1 MAPSHKTRRSTWNQN
16 QTPESSE
23 SGYGQE
29 ILPTIDPDALAQ
41 LPPHEQEAFK
51 EMRIKDTLRVL
62 ARWRREGRLNPRTSN
77 SPTDDSTVQLIR
89 TSSAPQLPELEMDV
103 PKSAFISAP
112 NSGIVDTSAHAATPA
127 IHTGQK
133 IREQAYADDTLPAPH
148 RDLGFRPSLLSL
160 RSKRSQA
167 ELHMDETPEK
177 RCLRKLHRDRQALKN
192 IDNEQDREWCRFRGV
207 GAVPPG
213 LSLSAHS
220 PSTSDRVIARTITRN
235 HAVVQETGQQP
246 DAYRRLIRLAGAPS
260 KGLMLYFPDT
270 LGIAQ
275 DVDEE
280 ERALR
285 AANGSPDLRGPLF
298 VRARTKS
305 VTQAKPNKL
314 VSRKSTRPLH
324 IGREHPPST
333 NGVGPDEVGNG
344 AEDTKPGHHGELQEQ
359 MDGFHIGPVK
369 LVGQKI
375 AASKA
380 WIRNVLKGKTERK
393 KKARTP
399 GRPAS
404 RVHPHDEAHLG
415 VAKRVSVMP
424 VKAPQPSRPSFFV
437 ERGPPDRRP
446 PNPPIS
452 EQPRP
457 SLQTAS
463 ADASPQPP
471 PEDLQSVIQPS
482 RPQRSLPRL
491 QGRREVDQNGQPRA
505 NGRGRSSTRRTTRA
519 MMEGYD

>member
-1 MAPSHKTRRSTWNQN
+1 MAPSHKTRQSTWNQN

-41 LPPHEQEAFK
+41 LPLHEQEAFK

-62 ARWRREGRLNPRTSN
+62 ARWRREGRLNSRTSN
-77 SPTDDSTVQLIR
+77 PPKDDSTVQLIR

-103 PKSAFISAP
+103 PKSAFVSAP
-112 NSGIVDTSAHAATPA
+112 SSGITDTSANAAMPA
-127 IHTGQK
+127 IQTGHK
-133 IREQAYADDTLPAPH
+133 IREQACADDTLPAPH
-148 RDLGFRPSLLSL
+148 RDLGFTPSLLSL

-167 ELHMDETPEK
+167 DLHVDETPEK
-177 RCLRKLHRDRQALKN
+177 RCLRKLHRDRQALEN

-207 GAVPPG
+207 GAVPHG

-246 DAYRRLIRLAGAPS
+246 DAYRRLSRLAGASS
-260 KGLMLYFPDT
+260 KRLMLYFPDT

-305 VTQAKPNKL
+305 VTRAKPHKL
-314 VSRKSTRPLH
+314 TSRKSTRPLH
-324 IGREHPPST
+324 VGQESPRST
-333 NGVGPDEVGNG
+333 NGVGPDEVRNG
-344 AEDTKPGHHGELQEQ
+344 VGDRKPGNPDELHEQ
-359 MDGFHIGPVK
+359 MDSMHIDPVK
-369 LVGQKI
+369 LVGKKI

-380 WIRNVLKGKTERK
+380 WIRNVFKGKTERK

-404 RVHPHDEAHLG
+404 MVHLHDKAHLG

-424 VKAPQPSRPSFFV
+424 VKAPQPNRPSFFV
-437 ERGPPDRRP
+437 ERAPPDRRP

-471 PEDLQSVIQPS
+471 PEDLKSVIQPS
-482 RPQRSLPRL
+482 RLQRSPPRL
-491 QGRREVDQNGQPRA
+491 QGRCEVDQSGQPRA
-505 NGRGRSSTRRTTRA
+505 NGRGGSSTRRTTRA

>member
-51 EMRIKDTLRVL
+51 EMRIKDTLCVL
-62 ARWRREGRLNPRTSN
+62 ARWRREGRLSPRTSN

-112 NSGIVDTSAHAATPA
+112 NSGIADTSANAAMPA
-127 IHTGQK
+127 IETGQK
-133 IREQAYADDTLPAPH
+133 IREQACADDTLPAPH
-148 RDLGFRPSLLSL
+148 RDLGFTPSLLSL

-167 ELHMDETPEK
+167 ELHVEETPEK
-177 RCLRKLHRDRQALKN
+177 RCLRKLHRDQQALEN
-192 IDNEQDREWCRFRGV
+192 IGNEQDREWCRFRGV

-220 PSTSDRVIARTITRN
+220 PSTSDQIIARTITRN

-246 DAYRRLIRLAGAPS
+246 DAYH
-260 KGLMLYFPDT
+260 T
-270 LGIAQ
+270 LGITQ

-280 ERALR
+280 EQALR

-305 VTQAKPNKL
+305 VTQAKPHKL
-314 VSRKSTRPLH
+314 ISRKSTRPLH
-324 IGREHPPST
+324 VGREPPPST

-344 AEDTKPGHHGELQEQ
+344 AEDRKPGHHGELHEQ

-369 LVGQKI
+369 LVGRKI
-375 AASKA
+375 ANSKA
-380 WIRNVLKGKTERK
+380 WIRNVFKGKTERK

-424 VKAPQPSRPSFFV
+424 VKAPQPSQPSFFV
-437 ERGPPDRRP
+437 EGAPPERRP

-471 PEDLQSVIQPS
+471 PEDLQPVIQPS
-482 RPQRSLPRL
+482 RPQRSPPRL
-491 QGRREVDQNGQPRA
+491 QGRREVDQSGQPRA